1 MHWHTR
7 VWLTATA
14 GPVAQQPHAP
24 PRETLPKAKAAA
36 TKALELDETLAEA
49 HNALGYAEFLSDWN
63 WARAERVLRQANELK
78 QRYLP
83 CALFR
88 NPGDARTFGR
98 KCGAG
103 RAKCRNSTRFLR
115 KYLLRLGYAYLST
128 RRYDEAIAQFQ
139 SALEL
144 NPDAGIVRAQLA

>member
-63 WARAERVLRQANELK
+63 WARAERVFRQA
-78 QRYLP
+78 
-83 CALFR
+83 
-88 NPGDARTFGR
+88 
-98 KCGAG
+98 
-103 RAKCRNSTRFLR
+103 
-115 KYLLRLGYAYLST
+115 
-128 RRYDEAIAQFQ
+128 I
-139 SALEL
+139 EL
-144 NPDAGIVRAQLA
+144 NPNSAISHARYSEILGTRERLDESVAQGERSAATRLAFCAST